1 MRKEIEAHELA
12 TFKHLAYGH
21 MAKGISWYLP
31 EEIIDNLP
39 KQAISTINVET
50 IQNDFN
56 QCIHTITT
64 TFNQIGKREP
74 TPIPKTKQNYQHW
87 YKSGAFSA
95 ARQFSD
101 SQRQFLEQFLNED
114 YKVNNKLNK
123 I

>member
-1 MRKEIEAHELA
+1 
-12 TFKHLAYGH
+12 

-64 TFNQIGKREP
+64 TFNQIGQREP
-74 TPIPKTKQNYQHW
+74 TPIPKTKQNYQQW

-101 SQRQFLEQFLNED
+101 AQRQFLEQFLNED
-114 YKVNNKLNK
+114 YKVNNKLNR